1 MKATQSFR
9 FKEAEL
15 GIFNSNAN
23 DVTNLLQ
30 KDCRLMGL
38 TRGKFSL
45 IDLIHGII
53 KKIGKSDII
62 CCTWSAG
69 IKDANQVKWMLD
81 SDLINSFTLVT
92 DHSYVT
98 RQKKYAVAIED
109 LFGKE
114 NIRTSEIHA
123 KFVLIS
129 NNEWKIC
136 IRTSMNLNANKT
148 TETFEL
154 DDSQQIYDF
163 YYNFVK
169 HTFENTNKGFEAKAW
184 KVNACVD
191 DFFSKNETKGE
202 FDFWSNE

>member
-1 MKATQSFR
+1 MNPVQQFR
-9 FKEAEL
+9 FKQADL
-15 GIFNSNAN
+15 GVFNSNAKE
-23 DVTNLLQ
+23 VTDLLI

-45 IDLIHGII
+45 IDLIHEII

-92 DHSYVT
+92 DHSYAT
-98 RQKKYAVAIED
+98 RQQKYALAIED

-129 NNEWKIC
+129 NDDWKIC

-148 TETFEL
+148 TETYEL
-154 DDSQQIYDF
+154 DDDKEIYDF
-163 YYNFVK
+163 YYNFIA
-169 HTFENTNKGFEAKAW
+169 HTFENMNGGFEPKSW
-184 KVNACVD
+184 KVNACVN
-191 DFFSKNETKGE
+191 DFFTKNEIEKD
-202 FDFWSNE
+202 FSFWSNE